1 MQLTK
6 LIWAFG
12 MGAAA
17 LAGQSQASDQGH
29 GTVKF
34 TGSIIDAPCSITPE
48 TIEQTVDLGE
58 ISNKSLLNGG
68 KSNPRPFDIKL
79 ESCDLSG
86 LTDKTVTITF
96 TGPESSVQPGY
107 LAIVG
112 SSASG
117 AAIGI
122 TNDEG
127 TNIPLGT
134 ASSATKTQQGDNTL
148 TYSAYL
154 KGNGGSTTVVP
165 GSFTSVANF
174 TLAYQ

>member
-6 LIWAFG
+6 WAWAIG
-12 MGAAA
+12 LTTTV
-17 LAGQSQASDQGH
+17 LAGHVQAGDQGH
-29 GTVKF
+29 GKVTF
-34 TGSIIDAPCSITPE
+34 TGEIIDAPCSITPD

-58 ISNKSLLNGG
+58 ISNKALMNGG
-68 KSNPRPFDIKL
+68 KSRPRSFDIKL

-96 TGPESSVQPGY
+96 TGSESSAQPGY
-107 LAIVG
+107 LALVG
-112 SSASG
+112 TAKG
-117 AAIGI
+117 AAIAI

-134 ASSATKTQQGDNTL
+134 PSSATQTQQGDNIL
-148 TYSAYL
+148 TYAAYL
-154 KGNGGSTTVVP
+154 QGNGASSSVVP
-165 GSFTSVANF
+165 GDFTSVANF